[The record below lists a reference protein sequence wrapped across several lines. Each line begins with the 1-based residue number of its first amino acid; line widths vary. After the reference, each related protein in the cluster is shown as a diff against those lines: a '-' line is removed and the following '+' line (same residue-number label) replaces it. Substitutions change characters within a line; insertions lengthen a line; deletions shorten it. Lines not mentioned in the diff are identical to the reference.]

1 MMKKTKEDIWV
12 VRKIVS
18 EEKEEKKCNLN
29 LLDNVR
35 QKVSKASESNS
46 VKNSEMLLTI
56 FGKTPSLL

>member
-18 EEKEEKKCNLN
+18 EEKQEKKCNLN

-56 FGKTPSLL
+56 FGKTPSRL